1 MTSRSLPASGS
12 SEIVGSAG
20 IGGFSRT
27 GSGGAGGRAVVSA
40 VVDGGG
46 GIGRATGGFF
56 LPHAPTTASAITT
69 THRRYRWSRCLISLS
84 VSVLSR
90 TSRIAP
96 RASRQR
102 LQFGYPLLPS
112 C

>member
-12 SEIVGSAG
+12 SEIVGSGG

-40 VVDGGG
+40 VVEGGG

-56 LPHAPTTASAITT
+56 FPHAPTMASAITT
-69 THRRYRWSRCLISLS
+69 AHSRYRWSRSLISLS
-84 VSVLSR
+84 VSVDHFELNLGRRVS
-90 TSRIAP
+90 IC
-96 RASRQR
+96 R
-102 LQFGYPLLPS
+102 LKAEATW
-112 C
+112 